1 MNYISGFIG
10 WFLEHFTSEDVS
22 MLQMILTLGLS
33 CVIAVYIFFVYR
45 MLGRKTIYSKR
56 YNITLAGMVVII
68 TAIIFTVQS
77 SVLISFGMVGA
88 LSVIRFRTAIKD
100 SLDIIFLFWAVTAGI
115 CCGAHM
121 SEISIVLSAVLT
133 ILIFSLDAAEVKRGC
148 SILVVEI
155 WEQEKEKE
163 VWEKIK
169 EFSRYYKVKTKSLEE
184 KGCKLVIELKVKQGY
199 ELLQSLKKISEIKAV
214 SLIEQ
219 EGESN
224 Y

>member
-100 SLDIIFLFWAVTAGI
+100 SLDIIFLFWAITAGI

-133 ILIFSLDAAEVKRGC
+133 VLIFSLDGLAVKKGYSILIVEVKGQG
-148 SILVVEI
+148 E
-155 WEQEKEKE
+155 EKEL
-163 VWEKIK
+163 WEKIK
-169 EFSRYYKVKTKSLEE
+169 AFSGYYKVKTRSLEE
-184 KGCKLVIELKVKQGY
+184 NGCKLVIELKIKQRL
-199 ELLQSLKKISEIKAV
+199 ELLQSLKKMSEIKAI
-214 SLIEQ
+214 SLMEQ
-219 EGESN
+219 EGENN